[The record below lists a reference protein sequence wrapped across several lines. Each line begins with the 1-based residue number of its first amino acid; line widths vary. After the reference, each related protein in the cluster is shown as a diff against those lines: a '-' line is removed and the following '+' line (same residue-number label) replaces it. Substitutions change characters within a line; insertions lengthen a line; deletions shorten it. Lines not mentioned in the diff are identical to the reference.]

1 MPADVAEPRG
11 YNRSGTAP
19 PMDNFKRLLRYLRP
33 YRIRVGIAVAL
44 MFVVTLSA
52 IPMPLFQKQVLD
64 VAIPQRD
71 FKMLWMIFAGVIVL
85 YGARAGVSYAL
96 NYLISWLGQRIV
108 FDLRFQSY
116 RHLQRLSLAYYD
128 GQQPGK
134 IMSRLTADIDVI
146 QYTLTSG
153 FVTLITDA
161 ATLFVII
168 GWLFWS
174 EWRLAAIA
182 VGILPL
188 YVLNY
193 KMLLSR
199 IRAVSIELREK
210 WEQMIGGIT
219 EKIGGIAVVK
229 AFAREVWEIERFRA
243 AERDR
248 FTTSMVQ
255 SKLNRFL
262 GASSQLIRV
271 VGTCALLWYGGELTM
286 GRQLKPGELLAFY
299 SYLAYLYD
307 PAVRVVDFNVQLQWA
322 SAAIDRV
329 FQTLD
334 TRPEII
340 DASDAVSLATV
351 RGEVVFEHVSFG
363 YDPQQPVLHD
373 INFAVAPGEVI
384 AVVGPSGAG
393 KTTLVNLLARFYDVS
408 KGRIL
413 VDGNDIRKVRL
424 ESMRRHIGMVAQE
437 TILFSV
443 SLKENIRYGRKDA
456 SDRDVEAAAKAA
468 DLDSYIRSLPDG
480 YETKIG
486 EDGIKLSGGQKQR
499 MAIARALLTD
509 PRILIL
515 DDATSALDSHTEA
528 NIQAALAELM
538 KGRTNFVIAHR
549 LSTVLGA
556 DRILVMDGGR
566 IVDFGTHAELVGRP
580 GVYQDLYNE
589 QFKTVGELT
598 AEEKARLLETG
609 ATPQPA

>member
-1 MPADVAEPRG
+1 
-11 YNRSGTAP
+11 
-19 PMDNFKRLLRYLRP
+19 
-33 YRIRVGIAVAL
+33 
-44 MFVVTLSA
+44 
-52 IPMPLFQKQVLD
+52 
-64 VAIPQRD
+64 
-71 FKMLWMIFAGVIVL
+71 VILL

-108 FDLRFQSY
+108 FDLRYQSY

-153 FVTLITDA
+153 FVTLITDV

-182 VGILPL
+182 TGILPL

-193 KMLLSR
+193 KLLLGR

-210 WEQMIGGIT
+210 WEQMVGGLT
-219 EKIGGIAVVK
+219 ERIGGIAVVK
-229 AFAREVWEIERFRA
+229 AFARETWEIERFRT
-243 AERDR
+243 AEKDR
-248 FTTSMVQ
+248 FRTGMVQ
-255 SKLNRFL
+255 NRLNRFL
-262 GASSQLIRV
+262 GASSQVIRV
-271 VGTCALLWYGGELTM
+271 FGTCALLWYGGKLTL
-286 GRQLKPGELLAFY
+286 GRQLRPGELLAFY

-322 SAAIDRV
+322 SAAIRRV
-329 FQTLD
+329 FDTLD

-340 DASDAVSLATV
+340 DSPDAVSLPTV
-351 RGEVVFEHVSFG
+351 RGEVVFDHATFG
-363 YDPQQPVLHD
+363 YDPDQPVLRD
-373 INFAVAPGEVI
+373 IDFRVEPGEVI

-393 KTTLVNLLARFYDVS
+393 KTTLVNLLARFYDVT
-408 KGRIL
+408 KGAIRI
-413 VDGNDIRKVRL
+413 DGHDIRNVRL

-456 SDRDVEAAAKAA
+456 SDADVVAAARAA
-468 DLDSYIRSLPDG
+468 DLDTFIRGLPEG

-528 NIQAALAELM
+528 NIQSALAELM

-556 DRILVMDGGR
+556 DRILVLDGGR
-566 IVDFGTHAELVGRP
+566 IVDFGAHAELVARP

-598 AEEKARLLETG
+598 AEERARLLG
-609 ATPQPA
+609 AV

>member
-1 MPADVAEPRG
+1 
-11 YNRSGTAP
+11 
-19 PMDNFKRLLRYLRP
+19 MDDFKRLLRYLKP
-33 YRIRVGIAVAL
+33 YRIRVAMAVAL
-44 MFVVTLSA
+44 MIVVTLSA
-52 IPMPLFQKQVLD
+52 IPMPLFQKQVID
-64 VAIPQRD
+64 VAIPRRD
-71 FKMLWMIFAGVIVL
+71 ERMLWSIFAGVILL

-153 FVTLITDA
+153 FVTLITDV

-182 VGILPL
+182 TGILPL

-193 KMLLSR
+193 KLLLSR

-210 WEQMIGGIT
+210 WEQMVGGLT
-219 EKIGGIAVVK
+219 ERIGGIAVVK
-229 AFAREVWEIERFRA
+229 AFAREDWEIERFRTG
-243 AERDR
+243 EKDR
-248 FTTSMVQ
+248 FRTGMVQ
-255 SKLNRFL
+255 NRLNRFL
-262 GASSQLIRV
+262 GASSQVIRV
-271 VGTCALLWYGGELTM
+271 LGTCALLWYGGRLTL
-286 GRQLKPGELLAFY
+286 GRQLRPGELLAFY

-322 SAAIDRV
+322 SAAIRRV
-329 FQTLD
+329 FDTLD

-340 DASDAVSLATV
+340 DTPDAVSLPTV
-351 RGEVVFEHVSFG
+351 RGEVVFDHVTFG
-363 YDPQQPVLHD
+363 YDAAQPVLSD
-373 INFAVAPGEVI
+373 IDFRVEPGEVI

-408 KGRIL
+408 KGSIRI
-413 VDGNDIRKVRL
+413 DGHDIRNVRL

-443 SLKENIRYGRKDA
+443 SLKENIRYGRRDA
-456 SDRDVEAAAKAA
+456 SDDDVMAAARAA
-468 DLDSYIRSLPDG
+468 DLDSFIRGLPDG

-528 NIQAALAELM
+528 NIQSALADLM
-538 KGRTNFVIAHR
+538 RGRTNFVIAHR

-556 DRILVMDGGR
+556 DRILVMDAGR
-566 IVDFGTHAELVGRP
+566 IVDFGTHAELVARP

-589 QFKTVGELT
+589 QFKTVGELS
-598 AEEKARLLETG
+598 AEERARLLG
-609 ATPQPA
+609 VV